1 MGCFNMQQLPGRIAV
16 ISQQYFSANELDQID
31 FSRLTGSGGTPREKL
46 QGEKG
51 INTDSRG
58 RSSKGLKTPGHQV
71 GPVGGMKWR
80 RAKRACRDGAHNL

>member
-1 MGCFNMQQLPGRIAV
+1 MGCFNMQQLPGRVVV
-16 ISQQYFSANELDQID
+16 ISQQCFGANERDQID
-31 FSRLTGSGGTPREKL
+31 FSRLTGSRGTPREKL

-71 GPVGGMKWR
+71 DPVGGMKWR
-80 RAKRACRDGAHNL
+80 KAEQARRDGAHNL